1 MGSRTWLVVVLTALF
16 LCTTAEVC
24 PADEEPGGG
33 DGGTTGA
40 GGDPGTGGELG
51 TGGETGTGGEGG
63 SVTMLCPLLEGTYTI
78 TGCPANSCTIDQEP
92 NGCFIDVVC
101 DTDTLTLRSM
111 SFIDE
116 DGSFFV
122 EAGPG
127 SCNLVGGDDG
137 IVAGLCTAFL
147 GLDSCNLTGTRN

>member
-1 MGSRTWLVVVLTALF
+1 MVLTALF

-24 PADEEPGGG
+24 PADQEPGDG
-33 DGGTTGA
+33 DGGTAGA
-40 GGDPGTGGELG
+40 GGEPGTGGVPGTGGES
-51 TGGETGTGGEGG
+51 GTGGEGG
-63 SVTMLCPLLEGTYTI
+63 AMTMLCPLLDGTYTI
-78 TGCPANSCTIDQEP
+78 TGCPANSCTIVQEP
-92 NGCFIDVVC
+92 NGCFIDVTC
-101 DTDTLTLRSM
+101 DTDTITLVTT

-137 IVAGLCTAFL
+137 FVSGLCSDFI
-147 GLDSCNLTGTRN
+147 GVSSCNLSGTRN